1 MPHLPLCTKFPPSQ
15 SPSAYLYWVNHSRCV
30 NSLLDYGHNPKIREF
45 NTHITGY
52 CSTLFQAHDLKKTY
66 LNRIKGAPLSSVER
80 KHYEVPLQHRHV
92 YLSLSLSLSP
102 FTRGSSMR
110 RDLEGALAVKV
121 ADSPTIHQG
130 VSVKIIFASPN

>member
-30 NSLLDYGHNPKIREF
+30 NSLLDYGHNPKTREF

-52 CSTLFQAHDLKKTY
+52 IVQHFKYDLKKTY

-80 KHYEVPLQHRHV
+80 KHYEAPLQHRHV
-92 YLSLSLSLSP
+92 YLSLSLSLSLTFHSWKLHAQRP
-102 FTRGSSMR
+102 R
-110 RDLEGALAVKV
+110 RRPRRESRRFPYYTSGCLSQNHICIA
-121 ADSPTIHQG
+121 
-130 VSVKIIFASPN
+130 